1 MGKLKVVLNSAG
13 VRGLLR
19 SAEMK
24 AVMEA
29 RAAEIKSRA
38 GDGYEVYIAQTR
50 AVAIV
55 GAATNAAENDNFALD
70 ENAINNMELVDALA
84 ETEDDNPI
92 AISRACLLLLG
103 KDMRKNLYDH
113 LRNDDGR
120 VPVDAV
126 SQELIE
132 IFSAFGAKG
141 KK

>member
-24 AVMEA
+24 AVVEA

-55 GAATNAAENDNFALD
+55 GAATNAAENDNLKNNTMLKAL
-70 ENAINNMELVDALA
+70 
-84 ETEDDNPI
+84 
-92 AISRACLLLLG
+92 R
-103 KDMRKNLYDH
+103 
-113 LRNDDGR
+113 
-120 VPVDAV
+120 
-126 SQELIE
+126 
-132 IFSAFGAKG
+132 
-141 KK
+141 